1 MFSETKQA
9 LRQNNEHGWTI
20 NFSSVSTHMCL
31 CCKHHRVQDEHMS
44 SGRGGGRGPKVYH
57 CSWMICLHQEPETD
71 PLNDSSFWGAERK
84 WKNRCWGQLSPG
96 ADVVSLYVV
105 RPPAERR
112 FGSDP
117 ECFLSSSVCF
127 VSLFYSADNIM
138 TWRCVWLKSCE
149 GKQNNKLHGGRASC
163 AGWVWF
169 LLSSSVYSYTSPCT
183 CTCISL
189 PLHWGCTDA
198 PESFTLVFPRK
209 AGDAVECYWDL
220 CLWLCI
226 SMYAN
231 HKNAG
236 EIS

>member
-1 MFSETKQA
+1 MLPVFILFLTDLQLVAMFSETKQA

-117 ECFLSSSVCF
+117 ECFLSSSACF

-169 LLSSSVYSYTSPCT
+169 LLQYLAQFIHTHPHAHAHAFLFLYTEDAQMHQRA
-183 CTCISL
+183 
-189 PLHWGCTDA
+189 LH
-198 PESFTLVFPRK
+198 
-209 AGDAVECYWDL
+209 
-220 CLWLCI
+220 
-226 SMYAN
+226 
-231 HKNAG
+231 
-236 EIS
+236 